1 MSILKISPNYKYI
14 FVSGLLSISLLAG
27 CAKKPEDSS
36 AEANTETSEK
46 AESAEA
52 AADAVNDNQ
61 PDTTPSTTQKPDV
74 ILNAE
79 ANSAEAARRMVREA
93 NVAFT
98 AKDVVKTTL
107 AIEKLT
113 IDAGGFIEQ
122 KNIDF
127 HVADTQTQKIADG
140 KIKIFEKVDPLASL
154 IIRVPS
160 ERAAGVV
167 NQLLPLMFFLNQ
179 QQYSA
184 KRYELKLLEEKIAQT
199 QTVPSDTRRAQ
210 QTEIARLTQMEV
222 QDRVRYST
230 IQIQVNQPSTVRE
243 RIDIDMD
250 AVARLNGDSFWK
262 RAWNGIQYGWQFVL
276 DLLVVLITIWP
287 LYLIMI
293 VGVLI
298 YRVAKPW
305 INKLK

>member
-1 MSILKISPNYKYI
+1 MNNKFLAA
-14 FVSGLLSISLLAG
+14 LLCAVVLAG
-27 CAKKPEDSS
+27 CAKKNEEM
-36 AEANTETSEK
+36 ATE
-46 AESAEA
+46 AESAV
-52 AADAVNDNQ
+52 AADAVSTDAVETANDAN
-61 PDTTPSTTQKPDV
+61 TTPVTEQKPDV
-74 ILNAE
+74 ILNTE
-79 ANSAEAARRMVREA
+79 VNPAEAARRMVREA
-93 NVAFT
+93 NVNFT
-98 AKDVVKTTL
+98 AQDVVKATL
-107 AIEKLT
+107 AVEKIA

-127 HVADTQTQKIADG
+127 NVVDTEKQSIAEG
-140 KIKIFEKVDPLASL
+140 KIKVFEKIDPLAVMVL
-154 IIRVPS
+154 RVPS

-199 QTVPSDTRRAQ
+199 QSVPSDTRNSQLNA
-210 QTEIARLTQMEV
+210 ISRLTQMEI

-230 IQIQVNQPSTVRE
+230 ISLAINQPTLVRE
-243 RIDIDMD
+243 RIDIDVA

-276 DLLVVLITIWP
+276 DLMVLLITIWP
-287 LYLIMI
+287 LYILALLLY
-293 VGVLI
+293 VL
-298 YRVAKPW
+298 YRICQPW

>member
-1 MSILKISPNYKYI
+1 MSILKISPHYKYI

-27 CAKKPEDSS
+27 CSKKPEETS
-36 AEANTETSEK
+36 AEANTAMSEK
-46 AESAEA
+46 AESADVV
-52 AADAVNDNQ
+52 ADAMSDNQ
-61 PDTTPSTTQKPDV
+61 PDTTPNTTQKPDF

-79 ANSAEAARRMVREA
+79 ANPAEAARRMVREA

-98 AKDVVKTTL
+98 AKDAVQTTL

-113 IDAGGFIEQ
+113 IDAGGFVEQ
-122 KNIDF
+122 KNINF

-140 KIKIFEKVDPLASL
+140 KIKIFEKVDPFAAL

-210 QTEIARLTQMEV
+210 QSEIARLTQMEV

-243 RIDIDMD
+243 RIDIDID

-276 DLLVVLITIWP
+276 DLLVILITIWP
-287 LYLIMI
+287 LYLILMI
-293 VGVLI
+293 GFAV
-298 YRVAKPW
+298 YRVIKPW
-305 INKLK
+305 IDKLK